1 MLKLCLE
8 AWKPSL
14 FTRESVTMYGSKF
27 HRWKRRKQMDLMS
40 RQALKGAGGWVLGG
54 GGQADRGRWRNLMAL
69 WFF

>member
-54 GGQADRGRWRNLMAL
+54 RQTEGDGGI
-69 WFF
+69 